1 MAITTVFP
9 VPVAIL
15 KAVRG
20 RMSSYLSD
28 MVSLRMASS

>member
-20 RMSSYLSD
+20 KSGFEELKWTPILGPVD
-28 MVSLRMASS
+28 